1 MSDPNWLEI
10 VNTVSAAVGSFAIV
24 IGLFGANSTIKANRR
39 SAKQLRQ
46 SEVAENLIAI
56 SLSIEDAF
64 RHMRNP
70 IDRIPDE
77 KTDDKNY
84 YYKMRYER
92 IFEYN
97 PLFKKLRDAQIR
109 VRAVLDKKEVDEA
122 VETLFKARTNVLI
135 AIEGLSDLILNDNIG
150 PLTKDEK
157 ELRNKW
163 KADMYGTFSE
173 RDELGTSI
181 LNAIKKIEE
190 DLSPIARLES

>member
-1 MSDPNWLEI
+1 MSDPNWLDI
-10 VNTVSAAVGSFAIV
+10 INSLSAAVGALAIL
-24 IGLFGANSTIKANRR
+24 IGLFGANSTIKARR

-64 RHMRNP
+64 RHMRSP
-70 IDRIPDE
+70 MFYIPCE
-77 KTDDKNY
+77 KKDDKNY
-84 YYKMRYER
+84 EYKTRYER
-92 IFEYN
+92 IIEYS
-97 PLFKKLRDAQIR
+97 PLFKELRDAQIR
-109 VRAVLDKKEVDEA
+109 VRAVLDKQEVDSA
-122 VETLFKARTNVLI
+122 VEKLFQARADVLT
-135 AIEGLSDLILNDNIG
+135 AIQGLSDLILNDNID